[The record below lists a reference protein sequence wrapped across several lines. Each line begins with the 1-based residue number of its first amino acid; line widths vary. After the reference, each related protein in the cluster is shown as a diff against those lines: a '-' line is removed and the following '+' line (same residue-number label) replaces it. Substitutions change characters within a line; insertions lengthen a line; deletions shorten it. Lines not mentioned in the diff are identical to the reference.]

1 MLSLLVFQISS
12 TVLHGEGSKTSLRVE
27 VTHEPSLEE
36 NSINIPQ
43 VYFMSLNV
51 KSITETARYS
61 LASFISTIGGSMGV
75 WVGFSVCMVFEV
87 IELLLDIIAK
97 VLCY

>member
-1 MLSLLVFQISS
+1 
-12 TVLHGEGSKTSLRVE
+12 
-27 VTHEPSLEE
+27 
-36 NSINIPQ
+36 
-43 VYFMSLNV
+43 MSLNV

-87 IELLLDIIAK
+87 MELLLDIIAK

>member
-1 MLSLLVFQISS
+1 MLQISS

-27 VTHEPSLEE
+27 VTHEPSSLEE
-36 NSINIPQ
+36 NSPNLPQ

-97 VLCY
+97 VICY